1 MSQGLPKLYKRLL
14 FDRNGWKEVRRS
26 GIQALKLQN
35 SDLFDYGSMELGVIL
50 EEVRRSSIQALKLH
64 NSDVFDYGSM
74 ESGVIYIDSTTQ
86 PRIQDF
92 YLNNT
97 VTRLL

>member
-26 GIQALKLQN
+26 SN
-35 SDLFDYGSMELGVIL
+35 
-50 EEVRRSSIQALKLH
+50 QALKLH

-74 ESGVIYIDSTTQ
+74 ELGVIYIDSTTR

>member
-74 ESGVIYIDSTTQ
+74 ELGVIPQTAATGLHLHLFHGRMKS
-86 PRIQDF
+86 
-92 YLNNT
+92 L
-97 VTRLL
+97 

>member
-1 MSQGLPKLYKRLL
+1 MRGKWQWQKAGRG
-14 FDRNGWKEVRRS
+14 NGWKEVRRS
-26 GIQALKLQN
+26 SIQALKLHN

-74 ESGVIYIDSTTQ
+74 KFEVVYIDST
-86 PRIQDF
+86 
-92 YLNNT
+92 
-97 VTRLL
+97 RLLPE